1 MTTAARTDRSRGGFL
16 LLVAAVVILGLLVVA
31 FLATSRDSAE
41 TGEQTAAIVVD
52 GAALVELPP
61 NVQVTDLSSDPAA
74 GTVAPTLTG
83 TDFGGNDVSIGPDG
97 RPKVVYFL
105 AHWCPHC
112 QEEVPVVQQLIDD
125 GQVPDGLDLYAVS
138 TAVDGG
144 RSNYPPEA
152 WLADEGFA
160 PPTLRDD
167 ANSGAFR
174 AYGGSGFP
182 YVVYLDGD
190 NRVLARSAGNLPADA
205 ILSLWAGTVAG
216 G

>member
-83 TDFGGNDVSIGPDG
+83 TDFGGDDVSIGPDG

>member
-1 MTTAARTDRSRGGFL
+1 MTTAAPTDRSSRGFL
-16 LLVAAVVILGLLVVA
+16 LIVAAIVVVGLLAVAVVA
-31 FLATSRDSAE
+31 TNRDGDA
-41 TGEQTAAIVVD
+41 TGEQTAIVEVD
-52 GAALVELPP
+52 GVALVELPP
-61 NVQVTDLSSDPAA
+61 DVQITDVASDPAA
-74 GTVAPTLTG
+74 GTVAPTLAG
-83 TDFGGNDVSIGPDG
+83 TDFGGTEVSIAPDG

-138 TAVDGG
+138 TAVDAG
-144 RSNYPPEA
+144 RSNYPPEG
-152 WLADEGFA
+152 WLADEGFT
-160 PPTLRDD
+160 PLTLRDD
-167 ANSGAFR
+167 TASAAFR

-205 ILSLWAGTVAG
+205 ILSLWASTAIG
-216 G
+216 